1 MGRKK
6 GPYIYVYAV
15 LESRTGISTV
25 GNAFIYSASGEC
37 LGRIEGFR
45 KESPDKGNI
54 PVGKEE
60 NLGNETDLEGTGGIG
75 ASGGKVGTAGGIGPY
90 VRTGA
95 VGGQDRAA
103 GGTGSADGS
112 RSSGGCMPG
121 QAVDILPVRNKIRD
135 IIADALSLDA
145 DSLDEGQSL
154 GDMEPDSLSIYA
166 IKADLEDM
174 LKIHVS
180 LDELQ
185 GNQPLGE
192 WMDMILKDYG
202 YSRD

>member
-1 MGRKK
+1 
-6 GPYIYVYAV
+6 
-15 LESRTGISTV
+15 
-25 GNAFIYSASGEC
+25 
-37 LGRIEGFR
+37 
-45 KESPDKGNI
+45 
-54 PVGKEE
+54 
-60 NLGNETDLEGTGGIG
+60 
-75 ASGGKVGTAGGIGPY
+75 
-90 VRTGA
+90 
-95 VGGQDRAA
+95 
-103 GGTGSADGS
+103 
-112 RSSGGCMPG
+112 MPG

-166 IKADLEDM
+166 IKADLEDI
-174 LKIHVS
+174 LKIQVS

-185 GNQPLGE
+185 GDQPLGE